1 MRHPL
6 SLAVVLACIDCARSQ
21 LDPPPLP
28 LVPECTVYRFPSPG
42 WKIEPNKNGV
52 WGAWDIGM
60 NGSVTVRLTT
70 TLSGGETLEME
81 TDTPTTVRRS
91 TGTISMVERLA
102 GSEVLLGPG
111 GVSLGCATEPG
122 PSLEAASV
130 KQGSVTAAWRVRVLA
145 ADGGVLLERPAE
157 P

>member
-1 MRHPL
+1 
-6 SLAVVLACIDCARSQ
+6 
-21 LDPPPLP
+21 
-28 LVPECTVYRFPSPG
+28 
-42 WKIEPNKNGV
+42 
-52 WGAWDIGM
+52 
-60 NGSVTVRLTT
+60 
-70 TLSGGETLEME
+70 ME